1 MKRPVPLFASFTAP
15 EGKGAKRLGGVGA
28 MAGDTC
34 GVRRKGRT
42 DGLRRKGRM
51 DEGQ

>member
-1 MKRPVPLFASFTAP
+1 MNLINGWASL
-15 EGKGAKRLGGVGA
+15 EGKMRFGGAGA
-28 MAGDTC
+28 RAGDTC
-34 GVRRKGRT
+34 GLRRKGRT